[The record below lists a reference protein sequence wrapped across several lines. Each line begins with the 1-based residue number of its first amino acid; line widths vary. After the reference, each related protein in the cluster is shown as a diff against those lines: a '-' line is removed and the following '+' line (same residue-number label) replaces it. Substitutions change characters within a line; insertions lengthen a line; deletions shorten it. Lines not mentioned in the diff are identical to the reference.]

1 LVDEADGRQDS
12 VRDDPARRALI
23 CRVSAFVIL
32 PTLLV
37 ILESVSVRTQL
48 KFVLFPPLAA
58 IGFRMF
64 REPAGKAANWRSA
77 VAAPVLASVA
87 GLVLSQAGGLS
98 AWTTATAT
106 LTAMLLIE
114 VLDADAPPALAV
126 VLLALFA
133 QPYVGVSCLGG
144 RRDRQPVRDLRDLAR
159 VDESAGCELMRNRA
173 ASHLHDRPCSCCNQ
187 PCGAACR

>member
-48 KFVLFPPLAA
+48 KFLLFPPLAA

-98 AWTTATAT
+98 TWTTATAT

-133 QPYVGVSCLGG
+133 QPSWVFPVSVVAATVSLYAIFVIW
-144 RRDRQPVRDLRDLAR
+144 RAWTNRLA
-159 VDESAGCELMRNRA
+159 VS
-173 ASHLHDRPCSCCNQ
+173 
-187 PCGAACR
+187 